1 MTRLALLF
9 GILLLF
15 MAVPSVLMRGTEIP
29 SRWRVRLGLLA
40 LSGMLASSA
49 VLLAAVLLPEVLVA
63 SSVSQLLM
71 SCSQAFR
78 EILGQ
83 PLARV
88 PSVLGGAGLVIL
100 FGRFAWAFAQG
111 VRESRRAR
119 ITWGEPRWRLPSG
132 EPVYVLPAD
141 CPEAYSVG
149 SLRGHVVVSRGLLE
163 ALDEDERRAV
173 LLHEQAHLRARHQP
187 MLIASRAAHA
197 ALRPLRPAGA
207 AMALIE
213 QAMEESADE
222 YAAERLGD
230 AAVVASSLSKAALA
244 GLRSP
249 VGALS
254 LGAGPDVPAR
264 VRRLLAPPEVAPW
277 VPVACIAGAVLLLG
291 MVALTQAIGGLALVA
306 AAHHLLPI
314 GAAAYC
320 STR

>member
-1 MTRLALLF
+1 MTRLALLL

-15 MAVPSVLMRGTEIP
+15 MAVPSLLRGTEIP
-29 SRWRVRLGLLA
+29 ARWRVRLGFLA
-40 LSGMLASSA
+40 LTGMLASSA

-63 SSVSQLLM
+63 SSFQQLWM

-78 EILGQ
+78 EILGR
-83 PLARV
+83 PVARAPSLVAGAALAI
-88 PSVLGGAGLVIL
+88 VL
-100 FGRFAWAFAQG
+100 GRFAWAFALG
-111 VRESRRAR
+111 IRESRRAR
-119 ITWGEPRWRLPSG
+119 IRWGEPRWRLAGG
-132 EPVYVLPAD
+132 EPVYVLPVD
-141 CPEAYSVG
+141 RPEAYSVG

-163 ALDEDERRAV
+163 ALDEDERQAV

-187 MLIASRAAHA
+187 MLIVGRAAHA
-197 ALRPLRPAGA
+197 ALRPLWPAGA

-222 YAAERLGD
+222 YAADWLGD
-230 AAVVASSLSKAALA
+230 PAVVASGLSKAALA

-254 LGAGPDVPAR
+254 LGNGPDVPAR
-264 VRRLLAPPEVAPW
+264 VRRLLAPPEVPAW
-277 VPVACIAGAVLLLG
+277 VPGACIAGAVLLVV
-291 MVALTQAIGGLALVA
+291 MFALTQAIGGLALVA
-306 AAHHLLPI
+306 AGHHLLPI